1 MRQAR
6 KEALLHSFPVVPAR
20 FVHQMQDGKSSENF
34 AVMLTRGDELFVR
47 CFHRFS
53 KNYKNALAEVQRYVF
68 AKDGS
73 VRYGA
78 DECGRWSVRKDVR
91 EPVFYQQPY
100 GYANNSYKVLN
111 ISAIEKSCVKYC
123 RYQDAPDLLFEYLH
137 LYCKHPNVEYLLKS
151 GYKHLIVARCTGW
164 WGQNNRIEYS
174 RHINWKSNNLLKMLG
189 LSRTEFKLLE
199 GHEEYYEAYVEWREV
214 FPKIKPS
221 GLLTI
226 AEQFRHEQG
235 AMQNFCKDT
244 GLKPDRIAR
253 YLKSHHILNWEYSD
267 YLSQCRKLKYDLHD
281 TAISM
286 PRRFKEMHTRLSDL
300 VKYNATQEMQKH
312 FAEHVAKRKRLE
324 FASGALMIRQPESV
338 QEIIDE
344 GKALH
349 HCVGGYAERHANG
362 KLHIMFI
369 RTTEKPDVPFYTM
382 EISTEGKI
390 VQVRGLRNCKTT
402 PEVDAF
408 IEAYKEHLAEVF
420 GIKQK
425 ARKTA

>member
-1 MRQAR
+1 MRKAR
-6 KEALLHSFPVVPAR
+6 KEALLHSFPAVPAR

-53 KNYKNALAEVQRYVF
+53 KNYKNALVEVQRYVF

-78 DECGRWSVRKDVR
+78 DEYGRWSVRKDVR

-123 RYQDAPDLLFEYLH
+123 CYEKAPDLLFSYLH

-151 GYKHLIVARCTGW
+151 GYAHLIMARCSGW
-164 WGQNNRIEYS
+164 WGQNLHLEYS
-174 RHINWKSNNLLKMLG
+174 QYINWKSNNLLKMLG
-189 LSRTEFKLLE
+189 LTRSEFKLLH
-199 GHEEYYEAYVEWREV
+199 GNEELYDSYIMWREV
-214 FPKIKPS
+214 FPTIKPVD
-221 GLLTI
+221 LLMI
-226 AEQFRHEQG
+226 AADFGCERVT
-235 AMQNFCKDT
+235 MQRFCAAT
-244 GLKPDRIAR
+244 GLMPQRITR
-253 YLKSHHILNWEYSD
+253 YLKEHKVQKYEYSD
-267 YLSQCRKLKYDLHD
+267 YIDQCHALHYDLRD

-286 PRRFKEMHTRLSDL
+286 PHDFQGIHTRLTAI
-300 VKYNATQEMQKH
+300 VKYNATKEMQ
-312 FAEHVAKRKRLE
+312 EELTQRMEERKPLE
-324 FASGALMIRQPESV
+324 FSAGNLFIRQPESM

-344 GKALH
+344 GKALY

-369 RTTEKPDVPFYTM
+369 RTAEKPDVPYYTM

-390 VQVRGLRNCKTT
+390 VQVRGLRNCNPTVAVKALITEYT
-402 PEVDAF
+402 E
-408 IEAYKEHLAEVF
+408 YLAGIF
-420 GIKQK
+420 GREK

>member
-6 KEALLHSFPVVPAR
+6 KEELLRRFPAVPESIMEKMKGRLA
-20 FVHQMQDGKSSENF
+20 DNF
-34 AVMLTRGDELFVR
+34 AVFLTNGNELFVR
-47 CFHRFS
+47 CYHRYS
-53 KNYKNALAEVQRYVF
+53 DGKLIERQRYVF

-73 VRYGA
+73 VRWGKDDGA
-78 DECGRWSVRKDVR
+78 PWTIRKEFR
-91 EPVFYQQPY
+91 EPVFCQSCY
-100 GYANNSYKVLN
+100 GYNFNNTYKWLN
-111 ISAIEKSCVKYC
+111 MEAIGQSCMKYC
-123 RYQDAPDLLFEYLH
+123 CHDLYKGNLLIEYLH
-137 LYCKHPNVEYLLKS
+137 LYCRHPNVEYLMKA
-151 GYKHLIVARCTGW
+151 GYGDLIGEYYTGY
-164 WGQNNRIEYS
+164 WGGIQHIAAN

-235 AMQNFCKDT
+235 SMQNFCADT
-244 GLKPDRIAR
+244 GLKPDHIAR
-253 YLKSHHILNWEYSD
+253 YLKAHKIPNWEYSD
-267 YLSQCRKLKYDLHD
+267 YLSQCRKLHYDLHD

-286 PRRFKEMHTRLSDL
+286 PRRFKDMHTRLSEI
-300 VKYNATQEMQKH
+300 VEYNATRKMQQ
-312 FAEHVAKRKRLE
+312 ALSERIESRKSLE
-324 FASGALMIRQPESV
+324 FTTGMLFIRQPTDV
-338 QEIIDE
+338 MVIISE
-344 GKALH
+344 GKELH

-369 RTTEKPDVPFYTM
+369 RRADKPDVPFYTV
-382 EISTEGKI
+382 EVDLFGEI

-408 IEAYKEHLAEVF
+408 IEAYKEHLAAVF
-420 GIKQK
+420 GKEK
-425 ARKTA
+425 RRKTA

>member
-6 KEALLHSFPVVPAR
+6 KEELLRSFPDVPAR
-20 FVHQMQDGKSSENF
+20 FMRQMQDGKRSENF
-34 AVMLTRGDELFVR
+34 AVLLTRGDELFVR
-47 CFHRFS
+47 CFHRYGKS
-53 KNYKNALAEVQRYVF
+53 YQNALYEVQRYVF

-78 DECGRWSVRKDVR
+78 DVYGKWQIRRGVR
-91 EPVFYQQPY
+91 EPVFYTQPY
-100 GYANNSYKVLN
+100 GYADNSYRVLN
-111 ISAIEKSCVKYC
+111 LDAIKKSCVRYC
-123 RYQDAPDLLFEYLH
+123 CYEDAPQMLIEYLH

-235 AMQNFCKDT
+235 SMQNFCKDT

-267 YLSQCRKLKYDLHD
+267 YLSQCKRLHYDLND

-286 PRRFKEMHTRLSDL
+286 PRKFKEMHTRCSEL
-300 VKYNATQEMQKH
+300 VKYRATQEAQRALAEKLAERERLD
-312 FAEHVAKRKRLE
+312 FAADGL
-324 FASGALMIRQPESV
+324 LIRQPKSV

-349 HCVGGYAERHANG
+349 HCVGGYAERHAKG

-369 RTTEKPDVPFYTM
+369 RTAEKPDVPYYTM
-382 EISTEGKI
+382 EISTEGQI
-390 VQVRGLRNCKTT
+390 VQVRGLRNCDPTAAVK
-402 PEVDAF
+402 AF
-408 IEAYKEHLAEVF
+408 IEEYKQHLAAVF
-420 GIKQK
+420 GREKR
-425 ARKTA
+425 RKTA

>member
-6 KEALLHSFPVVPAR
+6 KEALLHSFPAVPAR
-20 FVHQMQDGKSSENF
+20 FVHQMQDGKTSENF

-53 KNYKNALAEVQRYVF
+53 KNYKNALVEVQRYVF

-78 DECGRWSVRKDVR
+78 DEYGRWSVRKDVR

-123 RYQDAPDLLFEYLH
+123 RYQDAPGLLLEYLH

-189 LSRTEFKLLE
+189 LSRTEFKLME

-214 FPKIKPS
+214 FPKIKPE

-235 AMQNFCKDT
+235 SMQNFCKDT

-286 PRRFKEMHTRLSDL
+286 PRRFKEMHTRLSEI
-300 VKYNATQEMQKH
+300 VEYNATRKMQQH
-312 FAEHVAKRKRLE
+312 LTERIESRKLLE
-324 FASGALMIRQPESV
+324 FTFGSLFIRQPADV
-338 QEIIDE
+338 MEIISE
-344 GKALH
+344 GKELH
-349 HCVGGYAERHANG
+349 HCVGGYAERHAKG
-362 KLHIMFI
+362 ALHIMFI
-369 RTTEKPDVPFYTM
+369 RTAEKPDVPYYTM
-382 EISTEGKI
+382 EISTEGQI
-390 VQVRGLRNCKTT
+390 VQVRGLRNCNPTAAVK
-402 PEVDAF
+402 AL
-408 IEAYKEHLAEVF
+408 IAAYTEYLAGIF
-420 GIKQK
+420 GKQQK
-425 ARKTA
+425 ARITA

>member
-6 KEALLHSFPVVPAR
+6 KEALLHSFPAVPAR

-123 RYQDAPDLLFEYLH
+123 CYDKAPDLLFEYLH

-189 LSRTEFKLLE
+189 LSRTEFKLLA
-199 GHEEYYEAYVEWREV
+199 GHEELYDEYVMWREHYPKTKPKDLLLIGSV
-214 FPKIKPS
+214 F
-221 GLLTI
+221 G
-226 AEQFRHEQG
+226 HEYG
-235 AMQNFCKDT
+235 TMERFIHAT
-244 GLKPDRIAR
+244 GLKPQRIAR
-253 YLKSHHILNWEYSD
+253 YLNEHDAEPHDYDD
-267 YLSQCRKLKYDLHD
+267 YLRQCAQLRYDLHD

-312 FAEHVAKRKRLE
+312 FAEHVAKRKGLE

-369 RTTEKPDVPFYTM
+369 RTAEKPDVPYYTM

-390 VQVRGLRNCKTT
+390 VQVRGLRNCNPTAAVK
-402 PEVDAF
+402 AL
-408 IEAYKEHLAEVF
+408 IAAYTEYLAGIF
-420 GIKQK
+420 GTQK

>member
-6 KEALLHSFPVVPAR
+6 KEALLHSFPAVPAR
-20 FVHQMQDGKSSENF
+20 FVHQMQEGKSSENF

-78 DECGRWSVRKDVR
+78 DEYGRWSVRKDVR

-123 RYQDAPDLLFEYLH
+123 RYEDAPNLLIEYLH

-164 WGQNNRIEYS
+164 WGQNNRIECS

-189 LSRTEFKLLE
+189 LNRDEFKLLA
-199 GHEEYYEAYVEWREV
+199 GHEKYYEAYVEWREV
-214 FPKIKPS
+214 FPKIKPE

-226 AEQFRHEQG
+226 AEQFKHEQG
-235 AMQNFCKDT
+235 SMQIFCMDT

-253 YLKSHHILNWEYSD
+253 YLKAHKIPNWEYND

-286 PRRFKEMHTRLSDL
+286 PRRFKDMHTRLSEI
-300 VKYNATQEMQKH
+300 VEYNATRKMQQYLT
-312 FAEHVAKRKRLE
+312 ERIESRKLLE
-324 FASGALMIRQPESV
+324 FTFGSLFIRQPADV
-338 QEIIDE
+338 MEIISE
-344 GKALH
+344 GKELH

-369 RTTEKPDVPFYTM
+369 RTAEKPDVPYYTM

-402 PEVDAF
+402 PEVQAF
-408 IEAYKEHLAEVF
+408 IEEYKQHLAAVF
-420 GIKQK
+420 GKEK
-425 ARKTA
+425 RRKSA

>member
-6 KEALLHSFPVVPAR
+6 KEALLHSFPSVPAR

-53 KNYKNALAEVQRYVF
+53 KNYKNALVEVQRYVF

-91 EPVFYQQPY
+91 EPVFYHQPY

-123 RYQDAPDLLFEYLH
+123 CYEDAPNLLIEYLH

-164 WGQNNRIEYS
+164 WGQNNRIECS

-189 LSRTEFKLLE
+189 LNRDEFKLLA
-199 GHEEYYEAYVEWREV
+199 GHEKYYEAYVEWREV
-214 FPKIKPS
+214 FPKIKPE

-226 AEQFRHEQG
+226 AEQFKHEQG
-235 AMQNFCKDT
+235 SMQNFCMDT

-253 YLKSHHILNWEYSD
+253 YLKAHKIPNWEYSD

-286 PRRFKEMHTRLSDL
+286 PRRFKDMHTRLSEI
-300 VKYNATQEMQKH
+300 VEYNATRKMQQCLT
-312 FAEHVAKRKRLE
+312 ERIESRKPLE
-324 FASGALMIRQPESV
+324 FAFGSLFIRQPADV
-338 QEIIDE
+338 MEIISE
-344 GKALH
+344 GKELH

-369 RTTEKPDVPFYTM
+369 RRADKPDVPYYTV
-382 EISTEGKI
+382 EVDLLGEI

-425 ARKTA
+425 VRITA